1 MPSRGLVLAREPRR
15 PPSPEPPT
23 GSSRTRFQTP
33 TTSPPTWPRDVLH
46 SPFVS
51 FCLSAW
57 SSPPFA
63 APGPTKSNLIPNL
76 RRLHPGWFYGTC
88 ILRPADAVAGC
99 VVCISPEVSR
109 LTQRRPLGRHPVF
122 DSLHSAF

>member
-33 TTSPPTWPRDVLH
+33 TTSPPTWPRRVLP

-63 APGPTKSNLIPNL
+63 ARGFTKSKLIPNL
-76 RRLHPGWFYGTC
+76 LYVCSHPG
-88 ILRPADAVAGC
+88 LVLQDAHSPSRTLLQVA
-99 VVCISPEVSR
+99 SFAS
-109 LTQRRPLGRHPVF
+109 
-122 DSLHSAF
+122 